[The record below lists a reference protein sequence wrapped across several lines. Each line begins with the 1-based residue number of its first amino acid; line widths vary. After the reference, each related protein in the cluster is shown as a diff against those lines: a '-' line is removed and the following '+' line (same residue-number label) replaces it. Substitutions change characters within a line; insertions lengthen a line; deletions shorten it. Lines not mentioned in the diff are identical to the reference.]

1 MGRRPVQSLSVCTR
15 VTFTFTLGLKQ
26 NNYLKMKEPAIFINV
41 EHFFIHV
48 LAFWADYILSR
59 QVINLHCDNLS
70 CKCLETTLNHA
81 HSFQACSHPTRYVAS
96 GTVCLSLVLS
106 PAVNFTSVLGSF
118 NPLKPKRRPLYL
130 KTQSVPRCKHFSSG
144 L

>member
-48 LAFWADYILSR
+48 LAF
-59 QVINLHCDNLS
+59 
-70 CKCLETTLNHA
+70 
-81 HSFQACSHPTRYVAS
+81 
-96 GTVCLSLVLS
+96 
-106 PAVNFTSVLGSF
+106 
-118 NPLKPKRRPLYL
+118 
-130 KTQSVPRCKHFSSG
+130 
-144 L
+144 